1 MIHFIVPQLD
11 MLGLIL
17 ILSGFFDGYKYHIE
31 ACAIRKVRTAK
42 GHSRR
47 FINWATAIDMYR
59 LYYLLHS
66 NRDIFL
72 ILATVLA
79 IGFMIEMWYTIYLF
93 YPYRHRYQSGFRRP
107 NILIYFVNSLLSNKV
122 RKRL

>member
-1 MIHFIVPQLD
+1 MTFTVPTLD
-11 MLGLIL
+11 MLGLLL

-31 ACAIRKVRTAK
+31 ACAIRKVKTSK

-47 FINWATAIDMYR
+47 FINWATAIDVYR
-59 LYYLLHS
+59 LYYLFHS

-79 IGFMIEMWYTIYLF
+79 IVFMLEMWYTIYWF
-93 YPYRHRYQSGFRRP
+93 YPYRLRFKPGFKRP
-107 NILIYFVNSLLSNKV
+107 NILIYLVNSLLSNRV
-122 RKRL
+122 REKL